1 MRDWKRMAGTVMAG
15 LMLAGIATGPIFGY
29 PDDKPKDKPKTD
41 VSSVLEKLPPDVR
54 EKIKAEMDRIRSESE
69 KLRAQVIDIQQDA
82 RLHAERVQKETMARV
97 EEIQQG
103 AKRNE
108 ERMQNEMRRQ
118 LESREREQ
126 NQDRAREREKNQDRE
141 RQAQRSP
148 ARPDAEARQEVRR
161 EVRVEVRKEGDSEPK
176 VQIFENG
183 KPVAPD
189 QMRGRVGMNLNF
201 QAKPPELDLSKLP
214 PEKRQV
220 IEKAR
225 KEFKEAEVKFRESAE
240 RLAKAEGRDQPG
252 GFPVMPG
259 MANGQ
264 IFVMPN
270 AGPNGQPNMQLR
282 AFPGGRLPGMPLPP
296 GAGRGDRLPR
306 QPMVAPELEKRVS
319 KAEKAL
325 DDILN
330 ELKRIRED
338 EESEEEESE
347 EDLKQKG
354 KGKKKKV

>member
-69 KLRAQVIDIQQDA
+69 KLRAQVMDIQKDA
-82 RLHAERVQKETMARV
+82 RLHAERFQKETMARV

-126 NQDRAREREKNQDRE
+126 NQDRE
-141 RQAQRSP
+141 RQAQRSS

-189 QMRGRVGMNLNF
+189 QMRGRVGMNLDI

-220 IEKAR
+220 IEKTR

-252 GFPVMPG
+252 GFSVMPG

-325 DDILN
+325 DEILN

-347 EDLKQKG
+347 ADLKQKG